1 MGNGTEEVKAL
12 KERASRHPF
21 REEVVSLRG
30 GELGCAVGT
39 LLPPSSGSDSQ
50 VNGDARFSRE
60 PGSVDEHL
68 GCFHILAII
77 NSVAMNIG
85 VHVSFQNSV
94 FIFF

>member
-60 PGSVDEHL
+60 PGVTLLYGSPNL
-68 GCFHILAII
+68 
-77 NSVAMNIG
+77 IG
-85 VHVSFQNSV
+85 SNRVKRVPNV
-94 FIFF
+94 P